1 MELPCLPT
9 ESPTTASSCSTD
21 PLYDNCLPHAGR
33 GRDRGFRE
41 MEKERK
47 RERGGLCNP
56 AVTGILH
63 PPSPPGLAPAAAVV
77 PTLGWGRDGR
87 GGGRGTGVLPAH
99 SRCSWV
105 GLGRQGWDMG
115 TNRAERGG
123 ERGGGGNKGAREVES
138 VRQQQSPSPSHSD
151 GDTHESALSVYDNLH
166 AVTPAEDAAMETT
179 VTFPTPQRF
188 LRIPVPVSVLMD
200 DGGVSGES
208 SSWSSCEILLA
219 GSSASN
225 GPDQYQDQDPEPEL
239 DFNQDQ
245 EEPMFQLQPM
255 IQPQPHRPDNFSHLQ
270 PLVPPPQASA
280 THPEEPLQQA
290 GSILVPGA
298 RVPPPLP
305 VADPSASALRSLLTS
320 LQQQIA
326 RQREEYEERIH
337 SLEER
342 NEALQGEVF
351 DLRANLAQ
359 QRRWYSVVQA
369 KILESER
376 GRAAADLRNAAL
388 QREMEQFFDTFGELN
403 NEAKKTEKIV
413 RSF

>member
-9 ESPTTASSCSTD
+9 ETPTTASSCSTD

-41 MEKERK
+41 MEKEIK
-47 RERGGLCNP
+47 RESGGLCNP

-63 PPSPPGLAPAAAVV
+63 PSSPPGLAPAAAVV
-77 PTLGWGRDGR
+77 PTLGRGRDGR
-87 GGGRGTGVLPAH
+87 GGVRGAGVLPAH
-99 SRCSWV
+99 SHCSWG

-115 TNRAERGG
+115 TNRG
-123 ERGGGGNKGAREVES
+123 ERGRERGGGNKGVQEVES
-138 VRQQQSPSPSHSD
+138 VRHQQSPSPSHS
-151 GDTHESALSVYDNLH
+151 DTHESALSVYDNLH
-166 AVTPAEDAAMETT
+166 AVTPTEDAAMETT

-188 LRIPVPVSVLMD
+188 PRIPVPVSVLME

-225 GPDQYQDQDPEPEL
+225 GPDQYQDLDPEL
-239 DFNQDQ
+239 DFNQD
-245 EEPMFQLQPM
+245 EPTFQLQPL

-270 PLVPPPQASA
+270 PLVPPLQASA
-280 THPEEPLQQA
+280 AHPVEPLQPS
-290 GSILVPGA
+290 GPIPVPGA

-305 VADPSASALRSLLTS
+305 LADPSASALRSLLTS

-342 NEALQGEVF
+342 NEALQVEVL

-388 QREMEQFFDTFGELN
+388 QREMEQFFDTFGELS